1 MDSTFKVL
9 VDENNELVKAKKS
22 YKTKDQ
28 EEEVNPN
35 VARDN
40 IVADIDMY
48 SFEPEFVKYLKSY
61 DEEQKQRDFDKKSF
75 TCGVCFDDKPGRDE
89 DVPQIGISISILSC
103 VSVQTCKVSFE
114 AINSKKSLL
123 FLHT

>member
-9 VDENNELVKAKKS
+9 VDGNNELVKAKKS
-22 YKTKDQ
+22 YKMKVQ

-40 IVADIDMY
+40 RVDDVDMS
-48 SFEPEFVKYLKSY
+48 SFEPEFVKYLKNY

-75 TCGVCFDDKPGRDE
+75 SCGVCFDDKPGRDAE
-89 DVPQIGISISILSC
+89 APLIGISIGISC
-103 VSVQTCKVSFE
+103 VLRF
-114 AINSKKSLL
+114 NSNMQRY
-123 FLHT
+123 